1 MESSPG
7 LPRLIGPVKPSDA
20 PIRPTKPLIRSSTW
34 QKERICAPSPK
45 IVMGSPF
52 VENLVDFDL
61 KREGHIMTHQLEMRV
76 IEQMDYVVLG
86 TRLEVVDT

>member
-1 MESSPG
+1 
-7 LPRLIGPVKPSDA
+7 
-20 PIRPTKPLIRSSTW
+20 
-34 QKERICAPSPK
+34 
-45 IVMGSPF
+45 MGSPF